1 MWIAIL
7 IAVLTGTIFGIIYLW
22 FRFQRFG
29 IVLFLAGDRKWLRR
43 LYGSLPLVGIIIY
56 GFFDVV
62 NAIIILLHVMIFW
75 LLADLVGW
83 LISRFRENKMTDVE
97 EENVEIKR
105 FRPYWRGV
113 GVILF
118 SVVYLGVGWYLAH
131 HVWVTRYDIVSDKL
145 SGQAGLKVVL
155 FADSHLGAT
164 FDGEGFAEQ
173 MNRIQDEKPD
183 MVLIAGDFVDDST
196 TKEDMLRA
204 CIALGEISTTY
215 GVYYIPGNHDMG
227 YYNSREFSYSELLEE
242 LSKSGVI
249 VLEDEVVDV
258 TDTISIAG
266 RKDKSMSD
274 RQPIDE
280 LLKGIDAKRYM
291 IVLDHQPNDYAA
303 ESAAGADL
311 VLSGHTHGGQL
322 IPINFVGEW
331 LGANDRTYGWEK
343 RGTTE
348 FIVTSGISDWAIG
361 FKTGTKSEYV
371 VLNLAGETN

>member
-1 MWIAIL
+1 
-7 IAVLTGTIFGIIYLW
+7 
-22 FRFQRFG
+22 
-29 IVLFLAGDRKWLRR
+29 
-43 LYGSLPLVGIIIY
+43 
-56 GFFDVV
+56 
-62 NAIIILLHVMIFW
+62 MIFW

-83 LISRFRENKMTDVE
+83 FISLFRKIPLTGIETDKG
-97 EENVEIKR
+97 EIKQ
-105 FRPYWRGV
+105 FRPYWRGL
-113 GVILF
+113 GVLLF
-118 SVVYLGVGWYLAH
+118 SAVYLGIGWYLAH

-173 MNRIQDEKPD
+173 MKRIQDEKPD
-183 MVLIAGDFVDDST
+183 MVMIAGDFVDDST
-196 TKEDMLRA
+196 TREDMLRA

-215 GVYYIPGNHDMG
+215 GVYYIPGNHDRG
-227 YYNSREFSYSELLEE
+227 YYNSRDFSYSELLEE
-242 LSKSGVI
+242 LSKSGVT
-249 VLEDEVVDV
+249 VLEDKVVDV
-258 TDTISIAG
+258 TDTISIVG

-274 RQPIDE
+274 RRPIDE

-371 VLNLAGETN
+371 VLNLAGETK